1 MPHGLRTRGA
11 GVDVASCGAERPPA
25 LRRLPLEPPRLSHAP
40 PRFGTRGGS
49 AARWGPGLALQPATG
64 SAGPGPFNSRF
75 VEVPDRH
82 ACSNSSSIA
91 GLAPLGYA
99 IALNLLSRLG
109 ETANIVSRRRNTG
122 GCSGESSMRH
132 QPSHPW
138 VDQEAPRPSAIG
150 PLGDPDQ
157 REPATATHRSG
168 PHDQASGSN
177 ATAPLGAHSVHLI
190 AIGTSQALDR
200 PHVLGRSRA
209 PFLCPKSAKAALTA
223 CRA

>member
-1 MPHGLRTRGA
+1 MGVPVSPCSQLPARRGR
-11 GVDVASCGAERPPA
+11 D
-25 LRRLPLEPPRLSHAP
+25 L
-40 PRFGTRGGS
+40 
-49 AARWGPGLALQPATG
+49 
-64 SAGPGPFNSRF
+64 FNSRF
-75 VEVPDRH
+75 AVVPDWH
-82 ACSNSSSIA
+82 VCPNSSSIA
-91 GLAPLGYA
+91 GLAPSGYA

-132 QPSHPW
+132 QLSHPW

-190 AIGTSQALDR
+190 AVGTSQALDR
-200 PHVLGRSRA
+200 PTCWVDRGPLFYARNQQRLPLQHAVREAADGPQVGLSGESGGNVVPSGVPQLLGEGE
-209 PFLCPKSAKAALTA
+209 PPG
-223 CRA
+223 